1 MVLISTSYKNDFMEM
16 RRFGPWSI
24 SNAGHLNDVAK
35 LVLAISILKIRYI
48 RYLPVLLGFIMQD
61 AIDKHGGF
69 LGLLD
74 CYS

>member
-1 MVLISTSYKNDFMEM
+1 M

-35 LVLAISILKIRYI
+35 LVLAISILKIRCI
-48 RYLPVLLGFIMQD
+48 RYLPVIHSFMQD

-69 LGLLD
+69 LSLLD